1 MDADTAKELG
11 RLENLITEQAFEIKS
26 LRNQL
31 AEQDEATRDVFRA
44 VIHDIDYLQK
54 NKKDNFYL

>member
-1 MDADTAKELG
+1 MDADTAKELD

-26 LRNQL
+26 LRIQL
-31 AEQDEATRDVFRA
+31 KEQDEATLGVFRA
-44 VIHDIDYLQK
+44 VIHDIDYLRK